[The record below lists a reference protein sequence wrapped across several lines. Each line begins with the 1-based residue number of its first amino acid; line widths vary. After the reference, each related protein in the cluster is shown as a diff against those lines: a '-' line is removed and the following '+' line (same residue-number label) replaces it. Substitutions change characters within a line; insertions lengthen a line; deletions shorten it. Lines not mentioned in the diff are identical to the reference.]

1 MAVEDMAEVS
11 EERATKNLP
20 RRMFLGLS
28 TLGVA
33 AIVAGPSAVDFLS
46 KTAVGSVVS
55 GATGLGGYQIYTVTS
70 GYPSYSP
77 SSYRLSL
84 VGDVNNHLS
93 LSLSDLAQMASPDM
107 HATFHCVTGWTVPN
121 QTFGGV
127 MLKDLLAKAGVSG
140 TIDGKYVNFYSFDGT
155 YTEVMPLSEAMGNTA
170 MVVTHLDGVPLPQE
184 HGAPVRL
191 FVDGSYGYKS
201 IKWLSKIEVSSTPVE
216 GYWEQ
221 YGYPANARIA

>member
-11 EERATKNLP
+11 EELATKNLP

-46 KTAVGSVVS
+46 KTAIGSVVS

-127 MLKDLLAKAGVSG
+127 MLKDLLAKAGISG
-140 TIDGKYVNFYSFDGT
+140 PISGKYVNFYSFDGT

-170 MVVTHLDGVPLPQE
+170 LVVTHLDGVPLPQE